1 MKEFFKKMI
10 ATWTAYAIFLF
21 VGYNS
26 MVPGPL
32 SFSIANTLQVD
43 LSAISYATGALYL
56 GRVISVQIAPQIILT
71 QPYRRTFFFLWLGL
85 TGALFLSALAASYPI
100 FFLGWFWVGI
110 MVGAMTFYANYFI
123 VASHNKNE
131 RTSKLNMLNFFFS
144 LGAISGPF
152 VVGALLTR
160 DFSWQVPYLVGSV
173 LLLPSLIGLKV
184 NPEILKPRTDA
195 PATDSYSWTPPLKW
209 LIVGLLGY
217 MIGEA
222 GFFFW
227 IVPYLQESIYF
238 PTDQAAFCLSL
249 FWLFV
254 GIGRFSA
261 GKIAKVVKT
270 EHFLYALLST
280 AVVGYW
286 GIILLPAKSLIFF
299 WVALAGLGCSGV
311 YATILS
317 QGTQLLEYP
326 SPKLVS
332 ALVNIGTLGTV
343 SGLVLYGVLKN
354 FLTIPTLFV
363 VAAFSMMISLAGVVQ
378 AFRVIR
384 KSR

>member
-1 MKEFFKKMI
+1 MI

-32 SFSIANTLQVD
+32 SFSIAQTLDVD

-56 GRVISVQIAPQIILT
+56 GRVISVQIAPRIILT
-71 QPYRRTFFFLWLGL
+71 QPYRRTFLLLWLGL

-100 FFLGWFWVGI
+100 FFIGWFWVGI

-123 VASHNKNE
+123 VASHDKNE
-131 RTSKLNMLNFFFS
+131 RTSKLNMLNFYFS
-144 LGAISGPF
+144 VGAISGPF

-184 NPEILKPRTDA
+184 NPEILKPRTDS
-195 PATDSYSWTPPLKW
+195 PAEDSFSWTPALGW

-217 MIGEA
+217 MVGEA

-227 IVPYLQESIYF
+227 IVPYLRESIGF
-238 PTDQAAFCLSL
+238 PTDQAAFALSL
-249 FWLFV
+249 FWVFV

-261 GKIAKVVKT
+261 GKIAKVMKT
-270 EHFLYALLST
+270 EHFLYSLLT
-280 AVVGYW
+280 VAIVGFW
-286 GIILLPAKSLIFF
+286 GIILLPLEALVFF

-317 QGTQLLEYP
+317 QGTQLLDYP

-332 ALVNIGTLGTV
+332 MIVNIGTLGTV
-343 SGLVLYGVLKN
+343 SGLVLYGILKN
-354 FLTIPTLFV
+354 FLSIPTLFI
-363 VAAFSMMISLAGVVQ
+363 VAAFFMMLSLVGIVQ
-378 AFRVIR
+378 AFRVIHKKR
-384 KSR
+384 S